1 MFIEGRC
8 EGRLGLNRGQMKEPN
23 RNGSKIVIDE
33 KIRYRKRKNCEGCV
47 MNGILE
53 TKKGSEEKTK
63 RKSRTGRSEE
73 EEER

>member
-47 MNGILE
+47 INGLLE
-53 TKKGSEEKTK
+53 TK
-63 RKSRTGRSEE
+63 
-73 EEER
+73 